1 MTKDRN
7 TEKKIIEAAKQVFE
21 EEGYAGARMQQIAD
35 SAQINKGLLHY
46 YFKSKDKI
54 FETVFTAAFEKMMS
68 KVGKIFQA
76 ELPIEEKIEMFVNQY
91 LDVLS
96 KNSYVPA
103 FVLSELNK
111 RPQTIV
117 DKILNHTNKP
127 KVNLFAQQIQT
138 AVDEGKIRPIKPE
151 HLIIN
156 LVSMCIFPFVGKP
169 MIQIL
174 LEKDKTQYNKLLKE
188 RKTEVT
194 QFILQAIKP

>member
-7 TEKKIIEAAKQVFE
+7 TEKKIIEAARQVFE

-76 ELPIEEKIEMFVNQY
+76 ELPIEEKIEMFVDQY

-96 KNSYVPA
+96 KNSYVPT

-111 RPQTIV
+111 RPQAFV
-117 DKILNHTNKP
+117 DKILNHPNKP
-127 KVNLFAQQIQT
+127 NVNLFAEQIQT
-138 AVDEGKIRPIKPE
+138 AVDEGKICPIKPE

-169 MIQIL
+169 IIQIL

>member
-117 DKILNHTNKP
+117 DKILNHPNKP

>member
-96 KNSYVPA
+96 KNP
-103 FVLSELNK
+103 
-111 RPQTIV
+111 
-117 DKILNHTNKP
+117 NKP

>member
-117 DKILNHTNKP
+117 DKILNHPNKP

-188 RKTEVT
+188 RKTEVI

>member
-54 FETVFTAAFEKMMS
+54 FETVFAAAFEKMMS

-117 DKILNHTNKP
+117 DKILNHPNKP

>member
-68 KVGKIFQA
+68 KVVKIFQA

-117 DKILNHTNKP
+117 DKILNHPNKP

>member
-68 KVGKIFQA
+68 KVGKIFPA

-117 DKILNHTNKP
+117 DKILNHPNKP